1 MNNISRKIIKLR
13 ADHDLTQS
21 QLAKI
26 AGVTN
31 KAISAWEHGTR
42 EPKIKPIQ
50 KICAYF
56 GIDLNTFID
65 EHTESGDYLEAAKAE
80 PGKKEPTLITESG
93 PLDSITAQIMDIVC
107 QMSPEERRLYL
118 ENLKTLR
125 LLQEQGRKPDIQE

>member
-1 MNNISRKIIKLR
+1 MNNISKKIVDLR

-21 QLAKI
+21 ELAKI

-31 KAISAWEHGTR
+31 KAISAWENGTR

-56 GIDLNTFID
+56 GIDLNSFID
-65 EHTESGDYLEAAKAE
+65 EHTEPGEYLGGAKAG
-80 PGKKEPTLITESG
+80 PDKKEPTPVAESG
-93 PLDSITAQIMDIVC
+93 SLDSITAQIRDIVC

-125 LLQEQGRKPDIQE
+125 LLQEQGRKPEIQE